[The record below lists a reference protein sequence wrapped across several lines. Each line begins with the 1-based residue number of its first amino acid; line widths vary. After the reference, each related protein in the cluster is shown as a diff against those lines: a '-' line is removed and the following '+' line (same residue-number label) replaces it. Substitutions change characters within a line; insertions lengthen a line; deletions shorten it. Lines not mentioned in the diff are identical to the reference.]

1 MITLDQVSE
10 LLEVPIEELQF
21 LNPSYKL
28 DVIPFIK
35 GENYTLRLPR
45 EVIGKFVT
53 NEEQIYAFAENEFNK
68 REKPLPQF
76 FDSNSKVRYRVRS
89 GDYLGKI
96 ARKYGVRVSQIKQW
110 NGLRSNNLK
119 IGQRLT
125 IYPRKPA
132 TSSKA
137 ASTSKVK
144 KTINTEG
151 KSTYKVQKG
160 DSLWSIS
167 QKFPGIS
174 VQNIKDWND
183 ISGNKLKIGM
193 TLIVSN

>member
-1 MITLDQVSE
+1 M
-10 LLEVPIEELQF
+10 
-21 LNPSYKL
+21 
-28 DVIPFIK
+28 
-35 GENYTLRLPR
+35 YT
-45 EVIGKFVT
+45 
-53 NEEQIYAFAENEFNK
+53 YAKAEFAK

-76 FDSNSKVRYRVRS
+76 LKADTKVRYRVRS

-96 ARKYGVRVSQIKQW
+96 ARKYGVRVSQIKKW

-125 IYPRKPA
+125 IYPRKVS
-132 TSSKA
+132 SSK
-137 ASTSKVK
+137 SKPKTSKVAK
-144 KTINTEG
+144 STKPFTG
-151 KSTYKVQKG
+151 KTYKVKSG

-183 ISGNKLKIGM
+183 ISGNTLKPGMQLKLSK
-193 TLIVSN
+193 S